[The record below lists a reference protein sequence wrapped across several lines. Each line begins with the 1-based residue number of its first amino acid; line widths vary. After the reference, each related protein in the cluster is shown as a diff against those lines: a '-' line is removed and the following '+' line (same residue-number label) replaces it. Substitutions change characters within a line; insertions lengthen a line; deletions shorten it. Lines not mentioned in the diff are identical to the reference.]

1 MAASRLHMGQGRH
14 APPLTRQ
21 EVRLDHRRSR
31 RPAHAPLRTHTART
45 RPPGPAMM
53 KPCLDCGTPANGNRC
68 PQHAAQ
74 RQAVLQ
80 RGQNQRRAIHGGRS
94 KYGGA
99 PQRGGRAVRATATV
113 CWLCGGT
120 TDPTDPWQAD
130 HLQQGDRNG
139 AGTPSSQLLPAH
151 RSCNIRRRHL
161 TARGWTH
168 QRIVERLQLLR
179 NGPTDPQHTRGGQG
193 PHPHPGHILTG
204 DTLDDPA
211 PIASSD
217 AFGVGAL
224 PGGEG

>member
-1 MAASRLHMGQGRH
+1 MGQ
-14 APPLTRQ
+14 
-21 EVRLDHRRSR
+21 VRRT
-31 RPAHAPLRTHTART
+31 PLRPCQEERTHHGRSCGSPHAQVRQDSTRT
-45 RPPGPAMM
+45 RTPGCATMM

-80 RGQNQRRAIHGGRS
+80 RGQNQRRAIKGGRS

-99 PQRGGRAVRATATV
+99 YARGGRVVRANATV

-130 HLQQGDRNG
+130 HIQQGDRQTG
-139 AGTPSSQLLPAH
+139 GGPLAPAH

-161 TARGWTH
+161 TAKGWGH
-168 QRIVERLQLLR
+168 DRIVERLTLLR
-179 NGPTDPQHTRGGQG
+179 NGPTDPQPTAGGQG
-193 PHPHPGHILTG
+193 THSHPGHILTA
-204 DTLDDPA
+204 DTHDDPA

-224 PGGEG
+224 HGGEG